1 MQEPGQIDFWFTM
14 GSTYTYLT
22 VMRINQVQRSHGVV
36 FRWRPFY
43 LLTILK
49 EMKHV
54 PFADKPNKM
63 AYMWRDIE
71 RRAALRGIP
80 FNRAAPYPL
89 RNSTLAN
96 RVALVGLQEGWGED
110 FIRASYRRWFL
121 CNEETGSEPNL
132 SNSLDEAGQDRLR
145 VCHQSRQRR
154 DIGHTCGRD
163 GRRAWTRDLRLSHL
177 CLRAGNLLGR
187 RSARGCRQLVPSI
200 TALACRVS
208 LPSLQR
214 ELDNRQPVRQPQAPR
229 FMARCR
235 ALPEDQIGSA
245 TPITALP

>member
-1 MQEPGQIDFWFTM
+1 VFLDQSPGFGAWLIEGPTLVRQSPGLARRLEGPMQKRQIDFWFTM

-36 FRWRPFY
+36 FRWRPFD

-145 VCHQSRQRR
+145 VVTKADSAETLATLAAETDAARGLGIFGSPTFAFGQEIFWG
-154 DIGHTCGRD
+154 DD
-163 GRRAWTRDLRLSHL
+163 RLEDAVNW
-177 CLRAGNLLGR
+177 CLR
-187 RSARGCRQLVPSI
+187 
-200 TALACRVS
+200 
-208 LPSLQR
+208 
-214 ELDNRQPVRQPQAPR
+214 
-229 FMARCR
+229 
-235 ALPEDQIGSA
+235 
-245 TPITALP
+245 

>member
-22 VMRINQVQRSHGVV
+22 VMRINQVQRSHGATI
-36 FRWRPFY
+36 RWRPFD

-49 EMKHV
+49 EMKHI

-71 RRAALRGIP
+71 RRAAIRGIP
-80 FNRAAPYPL
+80 FNKPAPYPL

-110 FIRASYRRWFL
+110 FVRASYRRWFL

-132 SNSLDEAGQDRLR
+132 SKSLEEAGQDGPRVVAKADSAETLATLAAETDAARELGIFGSPTFALGQEIFWGDDRLEDA
-145 VCHQSRQRR
+145 V
-154 DIGHTCGRD
+154 D
-163 GRRAWTRDLRLSHL
+163 W
-177 CLRAGNLLGR
+177 CLR
-187 RSARGCRQLVPSI
+187 
-200 TALACRVS
+200 
-208 LPSLQR
+208 
-214 ELDNRQPVRQPQAPR
+214 
-229 FMARCR
+229 
-235 ALPEDQIGSA
+235 
-245 TPITALP
+245 